1 MNIHFAYANSLSRNF
16 ARHHLAGSESDISVT
31 TSGSLAAA
39 IEATNTLETLDA
51 VMFDMQMPDMNGLQ
65 GLRNF
70 RHSCRHKAPIAL
82 TAASMDT
89 LSSDNIMGAG
99 AAAFLPYDME
109 PDALVTVLRL
119 IIAGESYMPAAMRT
133 RQDRDKQLYLTRR
146 EQDMLN
152 GLRAGLSNQEIAD
165 YWQLS
170 VVTVK
175 HHIKSLR
182 SKLGARNRVHA
193 VCRAIELQI

>member
-51 VMFDMQMPDMNGLQ
+51 VMLDMQMPDMSGLQ

-70 RHSCRHKAPIAL
+70 QHSCRHKAPIAL

-109 PDALVTVLRL
+109 PDALVTVLRQ

>member
-1 MNIHFAYANSLSRNF
+1 MNIHFAYANRLSRNF
-16 ARHHLAGSESDISVT
+16 ARHHLAGSESDNSVT

-51 VMFDMQMPDMNGLQ
+51 VMLDMQMPDMNGLQ

-109 PDALVTVLRL
+109 PDVLVTVLRL

-175 HHIKSLR
+175 HHIKRLR
-182 SKLGARNRVHA
+182 SKLGARTRAHA

>member
-16 ARHHLAGSESDISVT
+16 ARNHLAGSESDISVT

-39 IEATNTLETLDA
+39 IEAINNLETLDA
-51 VMFDMQMPDMNGLQ
+51 VMLDMQMPDMNGLQ

-133 RQDRDKQLYLTRR
+133 R
-146 EQDMLN
+146 
-152 GLRAGLSNQEIAD
+152 
-165 YWQLS
+165 
-170 VVTVK
+170 
-175 HHIKSLR
+175 
-182 SKLGARNRVHA
+182 
-193 VCRAIELQI
+193 

>member
-1 MNIHFAYANSLSRNF
+1 MNIHFACANNLSRNF

-31 TSGSLAAA
+31 TPGSLAAA

-51 VMFDMQMPDMNGLQ
+51 VMLDMQMPDMNGLQ

-82 TAASMDT
+82 TFASMDT

-109 PDALVTVLRL
+109 PDALVTALRL

-133 RQDRDKQLYLTRR
+133 LQDRDKQLYLNCL
-146 EQDMLN
+146 EQDMLD
-152 GLRAGLSNQEIAD
+152 GLCAGLSNQEIAD

-182 SKLGARNRVHA
+182 SKVGARNRVHA

>member
-1 MNIHFAYANSLSRNF
+1 MNIHFAYANTLSRNF
-16 ARHHLAGSESDISVT
+16 ARHHLAGPESDISVT

-51 VMFDMQMPDMNGLQ
+51 VMLDMQMPDMNGLQ

-109 PDALVTVLRL
+109 PDALVKVLRQ
-119 IIAGESYMPAAMRT
+119 IIAGESYMPAAIRT
-133 RQDRDKQLYLTRR
+133 RQDRDKQLYLTRC
-146 EQDMLN
+146 EQDMLD

>member
-51 VMFDMQMPDMNGLQ
+51 IMLDMQMPDMNGLQ

-133 RQDRDKQLYLTRR
+133 RQDGDKQLYLTRR

>member
-1 MNIHFAYANSLSRNF
+1 
-16 ARHHLAGSESDISVT
+16 
-31 TSGSLAAA
+31 
-39 IEATNTLETLDA
+39 
-51 VMFDMQMPDMNGLQ
+51 
-65 GLRNF
+65 
-70 RHSCRHKAPIAL
+70 
-82 TAASMDT
+82 
-89 LSSDNIMGAG
+89 
-99 AAAFLPYDME
+99 
-109 PDALVTVLRL
+109 
-119 IIAGESYMPAAMRT
+119 MPAAMRT
-133 RQDRDKQLYLTRR
+133 RQDGDKQLYLTRR

>member
-51 VMFDMQMPDMNGLQ
+51 VMLDMQMPDMNGLQ

-119 IIAGESYMPAAMRT
+119 IIAGEPYMPAAMRT
-133 RQDRDKQLYLTRR
+133 RQDGDKQLYLTRR

>member
-51 VMFDMQMPDMNGLQ
+51 VMLDMQMPDMNGLQ

-133 RQDRDKQLYLTRR
+133 RQDGDKQLYLTRR

>member
-51 VMFDMQMPDMNGLQ
+51 VMLDMQMPDMNGLQ

-119 IIAGESYMPAAMRT
+119 IIAGESYMPAAMRK
-133 RQDRDKQLYLTRR
+133 RQDGDKQLYLTRR

>member
-1 MNIHFAYANSLSRNF
+1 MSS
-16 ARHHLAGSESDISVT
+16 
-31 TSGSLAAA
+31 
-39 IEATNTLETLDA
+39 
-51 VMFDMQMPDMNGLQ
+51 Q
-65 GLRNF
+65 
-70 RHSCRHKAPIAL
+70 APIAL

-89 LSSDNIMGAG
+89 LSSDNIVGAG

-133 RQDRDKQLYLTRR
+133 RQDPDKQWYLTHR
-146 EQDMLN
+146 EQDMLD

-182 SKLGARNRVHA
+182 SKFGARNRVHA
-193 VCRAIELQI
+193 FCRAIELQI

>member
-51 VMFDMQMPDMNGLQ
+51 VMLDMQMPDMNGLQ

-119 IIAGESYMPAAMRT
+119 IIAGVSFMPAAMRT

-146 EQDMLN
+146 EQDMLD

>member
-16 ARHHLAGSESDISVT
+16 ARHHLAGSESGISVT

-51 VMFDMQMPDMNGLQ
+51 VMLDMQMPDMNGLQ

-70 RHSCRHKAPIAL
+70 QHSCRHKAPIAL

-170 VVTVK
+170 VLAVK

>member
-51 VMFDMQMPDMNGLQ
+51 VMLDMQMPDMNGLQ

-119 IIAGESYMPAAMRT
+119 IIAGESYMLAAMRT
-133 RQDRDKQLYLTRR
+133 RQDGDKQLYLTRR

>member
-16 ARHHLAGSESDISVT
+16 ARHHLAGPESDISVT

-39 IEATNTLETLDA
+39 IEATNNLETLDA
-51 VMFDMQMPDMNGLQ
+51 VMLDMQMPDMNGLQ

-99 AAAFLPYDME
+99 AAAFLPYGME

-119 IIAGESYMPAAMRT
+119 IIAGEPYMPAAMRT
-133 RQDRDKQLYLTRR
+133 RQDRDKQLYFTRR
-146 EQDMLN
+146 EQDMLD
-152 GLRAGLSNQEIAD
+152 GLRAGLSNQEIPD

-170 VVTVK
+170 VVMVK

-182 SKLGARNRVHA
+182 NKLGARNRVHA

>member
-31 TSGSLAAA
+31 TSGGLAAA

-51 VMFDMQMPDMNGLQ
+51 VMLDMQMPDMNGLQ

-119 IIAGESYMPAAMRT
+119 IIAGESYMPAAMPT
-133 RQDRDKQLYLTRR
+133 RQDRDKHLYLPRR
-146 EQDMLN
+146 EQDMLD

>member
-31 TSGSLAAA
+31 TSGSLAAG

-51 VMFDMQMPDMNGLQ
+51 VMLDMQMPDMNGLQ

-70 RHSCRHKAPIAL
+70 RHSCRHKAPIVL
-82 TAASMDT
+82 TVASMDT

-109 PDALVTVLRL
+109 PDALVTVLRP
-119 IIAGESYMPAAMRT
+119 IIAGETYMPAAMRT

-146 EQDMLN
+146 EQDTLD
-152 GLRAGLSNQEIAD
+152 GLCAGLSNQEIAD

>member
-51 VMFDMQMPDMNGLQ
+51 VMLDMQMPDMNGLQ

-133 RQDRDKQLYLTRR
+133 RQDGDKQLYLTRR

-152 GLRAGLSNQEIAD
+152 GLRAGLSNQEIAE

>member
-39 IEATNTLETLDA
+39 IEATNNLETLDA
-51 VMFDMQMPDMNGLQ
+51 VMLDMQMPDMNGLQ

-133 RQDRDKQLYLTRR
+133 RQDRDKQLYFTRR
-146 EQDMLN
+146 EQDMLD
-152 GLRAGLSNQEIAD
+152 GLCAGLSNQEIPD

-170 VVTVK
+170 VVMVK

-182 SKLGARNRVHA
+182 NKLGARNRVHA

>member
-16 ARHHLAGSESDISVT
+16 ARHHLAGSESHISVT

-51 VMFDMQMPDMNGLQ
+51 VMLDMQMPDMNGLQ

-82 TAASMDT
+82 TAAGMDT

-146 EQDMLN
+146 EQDMLD

>member
-1 MNIHFAYANSLSRNF
+1 
-16 ARHHLAGSESDISVT
+16 
-31 TSGSLAAA
+31 
-39 IEATNTLETLDA
+39 
-51 VMFDMQMPDMNGLQ
+51 
-65 GLRNF
+65 
-70 RHSCRHKAPIAL
+70 
-82 TAASMDT
+82 
-89 LSSDNIMGAG
+89 
-99 AAAFLPYDME
+99 ME
-109 PDALVTVLRL
+109 PDALVTVLHL
-119 IIAGESYMPAAMRT
+119 IIADESYMPAAMRT

-146 EQDMLN
+146 EQDMLD

>member
-51 VMFDMQMPDMNGLQ
+51 VMLDMQMPDMNGLQ

-119 IIAGESYMPAAMRT
+119 IIAGESYMPASMRT

>member
-16 ARHHLAGSESDISVT
+16 ARHHRAGLESDLSVM

-39 IEATNTLETLDA
+39 IKATNTLATLDA
-51 VMFDMQMPDMNGLQ
+51 VMLDMQMPDMNGLQ

-146 EQDMLN
+146 EQDMLD

>member
-39 IEATNTLETLDA
+39 IEATNNLETLDA
-51 VMFDMQMPDMNGLQ
+51 VMLDMQMPDMNGLQ

-99 AAAFLPYDME
+99 AAAFLPYGME

-119 IIAGESYMPAAMRT
+119 IIAGEPYMPAAMRT
-133 RQDRDKQLYLTRR
+133 RRSALRR
-146 EQDMLN
+146 P
-152 GLRAGLSNQEIAD
+152 
-165 YWQLS
+165 
-170 VVTVK
+170 
-175 HHIKSLR
+175 R
-182 SKLGARNRVHA
+182 SA
-193 VCRAIELQI
+193 

>member
-16 ARHHLAGSESDISVT
+16 ARHHLAGSKTDISVT

-51 VMFDMQMPDMNGLQ
+51 VMLDMQMPDMNGLQ

-182 SKLGARNRVHA
+182 SKLGACNRVHA

>member
-16 ARHHLAGSESDISVT
+16 ARHHLAGSESYISVT
-31 TSGSLAAA
+31 TSGSLAAG

-51 VMFDMQMPDMNGLQ
+51 VMLDMQMPDMNGLQ

-70 RHSCRHKAPIAL
+70 RHSCRHKAPIVL
-82 TAASMDT
+82 TVASMDT

-99 AAAFLPYDME
+99 AAAFLPYDIE

-119 IIAGESYMPAAMRT
+119 TISGESYMPAAMRT

-146 EQDMLN
+146 EQDTLD
-152 GLRAGLSNQEIAD
+152 GLCAGLSNQEIAD

-182 SKLGARNRVHA
+182 SKLGARNWVNA
-193 VCRAIELQI
+193 GCRAIELPI